1 MVTCTIARLGCG
13 LELLLD
19 VLFWCFFAHLQVAFC
34 KLASS
39 PLMMSNR
46 PVRPS
51 SGAESN
57 MYDDQ
62 PHADDHYRGSA
73 QGYQNSRKG
82 NRQLEKEPHLNLY

>member
-19 VLFWCFFAHLQVAFC
+19 VLFRVFIAHLQVAFC

-39 PLMMSNR
+39 PLTMSNR
-46 PVRPS
+46 PVRS
-51 SGAESN
+51 SFGAESD

-82 NRQLEKEPHLNLY
+82 NRQLEKEPHFNLY